1 MKALLL
7 VLQCIALVLN
17 VAFFIAFV
25 IVVNEKHEAE
35 KRCSPAI
42 HIEVTT

>member
-1 MKALLL
+1 MLALFACVATLSGCVF
-7 VLQCIALVLN
+7 VLG
-17 VAFFIAFV
+17 
-25 IVVNEKHEAE
+25 IVYGADLMEKQNA